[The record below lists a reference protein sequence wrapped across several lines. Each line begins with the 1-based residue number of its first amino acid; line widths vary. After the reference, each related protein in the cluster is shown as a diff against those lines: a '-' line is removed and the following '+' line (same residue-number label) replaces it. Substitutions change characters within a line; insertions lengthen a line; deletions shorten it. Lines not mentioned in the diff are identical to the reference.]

1 MNPIT
6 DDNFEQFTE
15 EEIKTAEK
23 SKQKKKELEASAE
36 KTEGG
41 FMSKLAFT
49 GSKVMNWW
57 GARSSGQ
64 ACKCSPEDEE
74 LGCCM

>member
-1 MNPIT
+1 MEEEHY
-6 DDNFEQFTE
+6 DQFTSE
-15 EEIKTAEK
+15 ELETAEK
-23 SKQKKKELEASAE
+23 SKKEEVSAE
-36 KTEGG
+36 KGDG

-49 GSKVMNWW
+49 GSKVMSWW
-57 GARSSGQ
+57 GSKRSSQ